1 MQFHSIL
8 PQSNLADNLAQKTS
22 DNNNNKKS
30 YFSLFRLLSA

>member
-22 DNNNNKKS
+22 DNNIKKK
-30 YFSLFRLLSA
+30 LF